1 MLDLS
6 SPLWAELRHAYGP
19 ATDIP
24 NLLAQLRAAPPEAT
38 WLFQDWD
45 AEPLVSLGNALVHQ
59 CDVYPASYAA
69 LPHLVAIAAKQPA
82 ANRVICLNLVGC
94 IAMGQQLDNAP
105 AIPEQLQAAYA
116 TALGEAAGIILECL
130 DLDWPD
136 DDYKVLLS
144 ALVAVR
150 GHGSLAETILLS

>member
-6 SPLWAELRHAYGP
+6 SPIWAELRHAYGS

-24 NLLAQLRAAPPEAT
+24 SLLAQLRAAPPEAT

-45 AEPLVSLGNALVHQ
+45 AEPLASLGEMLIHQ

-69 LPHLVAIAAKQPA
+69 LPHLVTIAARQPP
-82 ANRVICLNLVGC
+82 ANRIICLNLVGC
-94 IAMGQQLDNAP
+94 IAIGQQLENAP
-105 AIPEQLQAAYA
+105 AVTEQLREAYVAALSQAAK
-116 TALGEAAGIILECL
+116 IILECL
-130 DLDWPD
+130 YLDWPE

-150 GHGSLAETILLS
+150 GHSSLAEAILLS